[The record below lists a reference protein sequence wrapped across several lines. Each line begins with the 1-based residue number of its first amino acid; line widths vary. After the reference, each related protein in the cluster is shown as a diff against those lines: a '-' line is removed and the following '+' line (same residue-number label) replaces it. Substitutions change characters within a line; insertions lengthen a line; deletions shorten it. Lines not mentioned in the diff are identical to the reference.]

1 MNERN
6 WKFGLYCI
14 EVGCFEAMFF
24 KRLLDNLIRK
34 KPQEEWIPDI
44 SLKRCLSAIDLISL
58 GVGTTVGT
66 GLYVIIGNLARN
78 ASGPSVVLS
87 LLLASNAAFL
97 CGLSFAEYG
106 SRFPD
111 GGSSYM
117 YTYATLGEI
126 SAFVVGWNIALEFLL
141 AGASLARTCS
151 ELINYASNGTLYAFF
166 SKYLSK
172 DWSIP
177 GKVHFPDL
185 LAAAFVLA
193 VMTILCLGVR
203 SSANFH
209 NAVTV
214 VNLAVIVFMIFVG
227 FFFAH
232 FDYWEFNFASY
243 GFSGVLPG
251 AAQAFFAFS
260 GFDVVAEAAEEV
272 IHPEKNIPKS
282 FLITIIVSTLCY
294 MGVAIILTLM
304 VPSHS
309 LDKYAP
315 LVKAFGQAAF
325 PGAQYIILIGGICA
339 TISALFCSV
348 YSTSR
353 VVYSM
358 SVDGLLF
365 KWFSKVHTK
374 TQVPHRATVASG
386 IVTAL
391 LALLFDVNELVEL
404 QAIGTLLAYT
414 KVTISVLVSRFQPG
428 VQSVPGNESR
438 RANITNFLQKMLS
451 NLNDKPNDKS
461 RITYQLVEDED
472 SSKQPVPKV
481 TEKTASR
488 AELGVFFLVISLAA
502 LAIASILLL
511 EDLYK
516 GNWWTIFLITLFSGA
531 TAVSLFV
538 IHLQPRNSA
547 TFPFMVPGV
556 PYIPALTI
564 FINAVLMVNLKR
576 KTYLRFGVWMI
587 LGFVIYL
594 CYGYKHS
601 TEAVKPDNQK
611 DEDTAVLQETPEI
624 EHKITHPQLKLS

>member
-1 MNERN
+1 M
-6 WKFGLYCI
+6 
-14 EVGCFEAMFF
+14 VF
-24 KRLLDNLIRK
+24 KKLFHNLIRK

-66 GLYVIIGNLARN
+66 GLYVIIGTLARN

-141 AGASLARTCS
+141 NGASLARTCS
-151 ELINYASNGTLYAFF
+151 ALINYATNGTLFAFF
-166 SKYLSK
+166 SKYL

-177 GKVHFPDL
+177 GSVHFPDL
-185 LAAAFVLA
+185 LAAAIVLA

-203 SSANFH
+203 HSANFH
-209 NAVTV
+209 NAVTI
-214 VNLAVIVFMIFVG
+214 VNLAVIAFMIFVG
-227 FFFAH
+227 FFYAH
-232 FDYWEFNFASY
+232 FKYWEMNFASY

-260 GFDVVAEAAEEV
+260 GFDVVAEAAEEA
-272 IHPEKNIPKS
+272 IYPEKNVPKS
-282 FLITIIVSTLCY
+282 FLVTIIVSTLCY
-294 MGVAIILTLM
+294 IGVAMVLTLM

-309 LDKYAP
+309 LDIHAP
-315 LVKAFGQAAF
+315 LAKAFGQAAF
-325 PGAQYIILIGGICA
+325 PAAQYIILIGGICA
-339 TISALFCSV
+339 TISVLFCSV

-353 VVYSM
+353 VVYCM

-365 KWFSKVHTK
+365 KWFSKVHNK
-374 TQVPHRATVASG
+374 TQVPHRATLVSG

-391 LALLFDVNELVEL
+391 LALVFDVNELVEL

-428 VQSVPGNESR
+428 VQSVPGHESKR
-438 RANITNFLQKMLS
+438 VNMASFLQKILS
-451 NLNDKPNDKS
+451 NLKDKS
-461 RITYQLVEDED
+461 NDQSPSTYQLVEDED
-472 SSKQPVPKV
+472 SSKHTLSKV
-481 TEKTASR
+481 TQKTASR
-488 AELGVFFLVISLAA
+488 AELGVFFLVISLAG
-502 LAIASILLL
+502 LAITLIVLLQY
-511 EDLYK
+511 LYE
-516 GNWWTIFLITLFSGA
+516 GNWWAIFLITLFSGA

-538 IHLQPRNSA
+538 IQLQPRNSA

-576 KTYLRFGVWMI
+576 KTYLRLGAWMI
-587 LGFVIYL
+587 LGFIIYL

-601 TEAVKPDNQK
+601 TEAIKPDNK
-611 DEDTAVLQETPEI
+611 KEEDTTVLQETPEI
-624 EHKITHPQLKLS
+624 EHKITHPQLKLN